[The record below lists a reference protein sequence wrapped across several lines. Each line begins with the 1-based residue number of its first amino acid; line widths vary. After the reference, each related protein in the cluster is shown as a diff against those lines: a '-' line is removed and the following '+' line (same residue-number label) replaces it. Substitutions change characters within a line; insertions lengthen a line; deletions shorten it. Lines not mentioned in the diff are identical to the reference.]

1 MGEADRYYAA
11 LRPGSLPK
19 ALELKVVTSISYQKK
34 SIIFGLLTLVL
45 VGVVIYSWEA
55 LSTYRAMASFNE
67 VFEPSATTEQISRVE
82 ISPGDKAG
90 KDGVE
95 SLLNNASEELEIIY
109 DALQTQTKAAE
120 SRLQMMF
127 YIICGL
133 ALLLLFSAI
142 YLLFLRKSS
151 NK

>member
-1 MGEADRYYAA
+1 M
-11 LRPGSLPK
+11 
-19 ALELKVVTSISYQKK
+19 VTSIAYQKK

-45 VGVVIYSWEA
+45 TGVVIYSWEA
-55 LSTYRAMASFNE
+55 LSTYKTMASFNE

-82 ISPGDKAG
+82 IAQVDKVG
-90 KDGVE
+90 KGGVE
-95 SLLNNASEELEIIY
+95 SLLDNASEELEIIY

-133 ALLLLFSAI
+133 ALLVLFSAI